1 MTSPII
7 ASALVQDRQKPGQY
21 RHIQL
26 LDAGS
31 VARTCQMITHWW
43 DLDHTLLLTDVEPR
57 PAFIETTHNPYVHPD
72 VRHRQEMV
80 HGVLTRRY
88 SRMAEAS
95 LALLK
100 SVSIYPDIIVFNPE
114 DRVDELHIDHWI
126 SKILHLSG
134 AVCYITDDTQ
144 LQARCVGWWPAS
156 IQSVGRCV
164 WGGA

>member
-26 LDAGS
+26 PDAGS

-72 VRHRQEMV
+72 VRHRQES
-80 HGVLTRRY
+80 VLGIITKRH
-88 SRMAEAS
+88 STMAEQTIAQ
-95 LALLK
+95 LKEFALC
-100 SVSIYPDIIVFNPE
+100 PDVIIFNPE
-114 DRVDELHIDHWI
+114 KRYDPEYLYHWI
-126 SKILHLSG
+126 SKILHISRAFAFISEDALM
-134 AVCYITDDTQ
+134 Q
-144 LQARCVGWWPAS
+144 HRCCGWWPAS
-156 IQSVGRCV
+156 IITVGKCM
-164 WGGA
+164 WGGV